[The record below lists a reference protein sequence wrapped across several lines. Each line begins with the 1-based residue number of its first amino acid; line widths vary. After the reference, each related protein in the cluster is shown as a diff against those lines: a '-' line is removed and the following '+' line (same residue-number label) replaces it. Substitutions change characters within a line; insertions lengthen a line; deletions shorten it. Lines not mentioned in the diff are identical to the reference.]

1 MNWHYSLD
9 KLLQRLAENIPLT
22 ACEQAYLQE
31 YLPTDLLPIDGGE
44 VCRFFA
50 KTYAPLQEFASH
62 HRLSLSGQML
72 WRFYVPL
79 AVFVLSQKCPFF
91 VGFVGMQG
99 TGKTTLCSVLKCLLE
114 MGDRRVLC
122 LSLDDLYKTYR
133 ERQILQQLDPRL
145 RWRGVPSTHDVGLA
159 VELFRAIQQGT
170 YPLAVPRFDK
180 SLHQGAGDRLAP
192 EVIDYPVDIVLF
204 EGWFVGAQYI
214 PDLPA
219 SCSPFTKDCNDKLRD
234 YQPLWQ
240 FLDYL
245 VALLP
250 TDYRYSLQW
259 RQLAERKQIEQGRQ
273 GMTPAEVQAFVEYFW
288 EALPPAIYLPAIAK
302 RANLVVYLNGDRQ
315 IVSMTTGSSDS

>member
-1 MNWHYSLD
+1 
-9 KLLQRLAENIPLT
+9 
-22 ACEQAYLQE
+22 
-31 YLPTDLLPIDGGE
+31 
-44 VCRFFA
+44 
-50 KTYAPLQEFASH
+50 
-62 HRLSLSGQML
+62 
-72 WRFYVPL
+72 
-79 AVFVLSQKCPFF
+79 
-91 VGFVGMQG
+91 
-99 TGKTTLCSVLKCLLE
+99 
-114 MGDRRVLC
+114 
-122 LSLDDLYKTYR
+122 
-133 ERQILQQLDPRL
+133 
-145 RWRGVPSTHDVGLA
+145 
-159 VELFRAIQQGT
+159 
-170 YPLAVPRFDK
+170 
-180 SLHQGAGDRLAP
+180 
-192 EVIDYPVDIVLF
+192 
-204 EGWFVGAQYI
+204 VGAQYI